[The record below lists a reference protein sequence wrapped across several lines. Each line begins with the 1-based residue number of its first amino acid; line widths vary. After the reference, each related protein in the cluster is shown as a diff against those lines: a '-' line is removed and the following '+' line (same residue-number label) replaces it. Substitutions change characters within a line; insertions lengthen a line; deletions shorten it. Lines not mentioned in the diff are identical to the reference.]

1 MSAPQQILEDHTILR
16 SEVLPTGD
24 NGVNLPV
31 NLKRL
36 IWNAQQLFKVKP
48 NRKAPSGAP
57 SRSCLLFGLQLS
69 ACQCSHVRTS
79 IGMDLIHHLHAG
91 LDPLEVVEKVQE
103 LCLKLVVVKVGC
115 SMSVDTWCAQHCM

>member
-1 MSAPQQILEDHTILR
+1 MPVQIKVGPPARYLGPVHSMFEALDPSAPQQILEDHTILR

-48 NRKAPSGAP
+48 NRKAPSGAF
-57 SRSCLLFGLQLS
+57 SC
-69 ACQCSHVRTS
+69 
-79 IGMDLIHHLHAG
+79 
-91 LDPLEVVEKVQE
+91 
-103 LCLKLVVVKVGC
+103 
-115 SMSVDTWCAQHCM
+115 

>member
-48 NRKAPSGAP
+48 NRKAPSGT
-57 SRSCLLFGLQLS
+57 SSCSCLPLVMV
-69 ACQCSHVRTS
+69 CSC
-79 IGMDLIHHLHAG
+79 LHSTCAV
-91 LDPLEVVEKVQE
+91 D
-103 LCLKLVVVKVGC
+103 
-115 SMSVDTWCAQHCM
+115 SV